1 MNSSTTTAS
10 TAPDQTD
17 RARDLIEL
25 GLAIDPEARSG
36 TLARLI
42 AASVHHGT
50 DTALGQFAATGTLA
64 AEAALKELNRLR
76 VPFEQEVW
84 VDALGRYILLHAGGR
99 S

>member
-10 TAPDQTD
+10 AAPDQTD
-17 RARDLIEL
+17 LARDLIEL
-25 GLAIDPEARSG
+25 GLAIDPEARSE

-42 AASVHHGT
+42 AASVHDGT
-50 DTALGQFAATGTLA
+50 DTALGQFAATGTLS

-76 VPFEQEVW
+76 VRFEQEVW

>member
-1 MNSSTTTAS
+1 MNSSTNPAS

-17 RARDLIEL
+17 RARELIEL
-25 GLAIDPEARSG
+25 GLAIDPEARSA

-42 AASVHHGT
+42 AASVHDGT

-84 VDALGRYILLHAGGR
+84 VDALGRYVLLHAGGR